1 MTPSSEMFFPTL
13 PLPHVRAVIL
23 PRPPSDILLAMP
35 SPKSNSRSAPFTPDD
50 RQRGAIE
57 HVHGSMLVIAGAG
70 TGKTSVLTH
79 RIERLVR
86 EGHAYPHE
94 ILALSYTKNAANE
107 MRERVRNL
115 LGGKEVNAA
124 TFHDYCLDML
134 RRVHKDFGVLDD
146 KDLWIYLRRR
156 IRELHLEHYV
166 RAANVAQFLN
176 DLLEFVS
183 RCHDELVTPEKY
195 AQYVERLERK
205 EVPIPRVAKSKN
217 VLDDDEVLGRCRE
230 IARVFT
236 TMERW
241 LAEENLG
248 TFSHMISRAHAL
260 LHSDE
265 NVLTEARARA
275 RFILADEFQ
284 DANFAQ
290 IQILA
295 RLAGPG
301 GNIFAVGDP
310 DQSIYRFRGASS
322 AAFELFERHFPQA
335 KRVVLEKNRRST
347 TPILRSA
354 FALID
359 KNPPVFS
366 HRHSVDQTQARRDAA
381 FAYKRIPLQSARE
394 EESARTGT
402 PLPSPKVSAV
412 VLTTKDTEGPDV
424 VGFIRDAQRKSRCRW
439 SDFGILYR
447 SHYHRDDVVHEL
459 AEAGIP
465 FVIESMDISDTPE
478 ARDLFACLNAIVS
491 SGDDVSLFRVA
502 ALPRFRVNPEELRQV
517 MRSIARDN
525 REGQVV
531 PLSAALDRVD
541 GGADVLAAVQHT
553 REEIRDRN
561 AKARAALDIIVK
573 QFALDASSPIL
584 QAALH
589 FVSDWEK
596 KKVNKTTELEELVD
610 YLALFREAGGVI
622 PLEAQE
628 SENAVRL
635 MTVHGAK
642 GLEFPHVFILRANS
656 GSFPCSYRE
665 TLVAFPRELRDPD
678 SVTEADD
685 QTLHKEEE
693 RRLFYVAMTRARDSL
708 HIYSKQGKG
717 KLNKNP
723 DGYMRELIEEK
734 SLGPWLAAI
743 PARGTQTSLDIFAA
757 ASLAYPAESQTNLWI
772 ELPVLAGLHTRL
784 SASAVDTYERC
795 GLQFKLERDWRV
807 SAKPAA
813 AMQYGAAIHRI
824 LKTYFDSVNLGR
836 AKTDDELVDLFRLDL
851 AEAKIQETYQHELY
865 ERQGIAQLR
874 EFLAAART
882 LPSAQVLHTEQS
894 FEIRVGPTSVVGRI
908 DRIDRRADGSVAI
921 VDYKTGKARDQESAD
936 ESLQLSLYAIAAK
949 EKWGYTV
956 GALIFYNLEEN
967 VAVTTTRN
975 EAQLL
980 GARSRVE
987 AAAQGIADG
996 KFVARTGMHCN
1007 FCAYRSLCPE
1017 KEKRIPHRVESIAGR
1032 PN

>member
-1 MTPSSEMFFPTL
+1 
-13 PLPHVRAVIL
+13 
-23 PRPPSDILLAMP
+23 
-35 SPKSNSRSAPFTPDD
+35 
-50 RQRGAIE
+50 
-57 HVHGSMLVIAGAG
+57 
-70 TGKTSVLTH
+70 
-79 RIERLVR
+79 
-86 EGHAYPHE
+86 
-94 ILALSYTKNAANE
+94 
-107 MRERVRNL
+107 
-115 LGGKEVNAA
+115 
-124 TFHDYCLDML
+124 
-134 RRVHKDFGVLDD
+134 
-146 KDLWIYLRRR
+146 
-156 IRELHLEHYV
+156 
-166 RAANVAQFLN
+166 
-176 DLLEFVS
+176 
-183 RCHDELVTPEKY
+183 LVTPEKY

-205 EVPIPRVAKSKN
+205 EVPIPRVAKSKS
-217 VLDDDEVLGRCRE
+217 VLDDAEVLGRCRE

-248 TFSHMISRAHAL
+248 TFSHMITRAHAL

-265 NVLTEARARA
+265 IVIAEARARA

-290 IQILA
+290 IQVLA
-295 RLAGPG
+295 RLAGAEA
-301 GNIFAVGDP
+301 NIFAVGDP
-310 DQSIYRFRGASS
+310 DQAIYRFRGASS
-322 AAFELFERHFPQA
+322 AAFELFDRHFPNA
-335 KRVVLEKNRRST
+335 KRVILEKNRRST

-359 KNPPVFS
+359 KNPPVFANQPS
-366 HRHSVDQTQARRDAA
+366 ARQSNPASSYR
-381 FAYKRIPLQSARE
+381 RVPLQSARE
-394 EESARTGT
+394 EEDAKEGASLAR
-402 PLPSPKVSAV
+402 SPVSVV

-424 VGFIRDAQRKSRCRW
+424 VGFIRDAQRKSKGKW

-447 SHYHRDDVVHEL
+447 SHYQRDDVVHEL
-459 AEAGIP
+459 AKAGIP

-478 ARDLFACLNAIVS
+478 ARDLFACLNAVVS
-491 SGDDVSLFRVA
+491 AGDDVSLFRVA
-502 ALPRFRVNPEELRQV
+502 ALPTFHVNPEQLRQV

-531 PLSAALDRVD
+531 PLFAALDRVE
-541 GGADVLAAVQHT
+541 GGADVLAAVQRT
-553 REEIRDRN
+553 REEIRRRQ
-561 AKARAALDIIVK
+561 AKARAALDVIVK
-573 QFALDASSPIL
+573 QFVLDASSPIL

-589 FVSDWEK
+589 FVDEWEK

-610 YLALFREAGGVI
+610 YLGFFREAGGVI

-642 GLEFPHVFILRANS
+642 GLEFPHVFILRANAN
-656 GSFPCSYRE
+656 SFPCSYRE
-665 TLVAFPRELRDPD
+665 TLVAFPRELRDAD
-678 SVTEADD
+678 SVTGADD

-723 DGYMRELIEEK
+723 DGYMRELIEDK
-734 SLGPWLAAI
+734 SLAPWLAAI
-743 PARGTQTSLDIFAA
+743 PARGTQTSLDIFAEV
-757 ASLAYPAESQTNLWI
+757 SLAYPAESQTNIWF
-772 ELPVLAGLHTRL
+772 ELPVLAGLHSRL

-795 GLQFKLERDWRV
+795 GLQFKLDRDWRL
-807 SAKPAA
+807 SARPAA

-836 AKTDDELVDLFRLDL
+836 AKTDDELIGLFRLDL
-851 AEAKIQETYQHELY
+851 AEAKILEAYQHELY
-865 ERQGIAQLR
+865 EKQGIAQLR
-874 EFLAAART
+874 EFLVAARS
-882 LPSAQVLHTEQS
+882 LPPPQVLHTEQS

-908 DRIDRRADGSVAI
+908 DRIDRRPDGSVAI
-921 VDYKTGKARDQESAD
+921 VDYKTGKARDQENAD

-956 GALIFYNLEEN
+956 EALIFYNLEEN
-967 VAVTTTRN
+967 VAVTTSRT
-975 EAQLL
+975 ELQLL

-996 KFVARTGMHCN
+996 KFVARPGMHCN

>member
-1 MTPSSEMFFPTL
+1 
-13 PLPHVRAVIL
+13 
-23 PRPPSDILLAMP
+23 MP
-35 SPKSNSRSAPFTPDD
+35 PKSILRRTPFTADD
-50 RQRGAIE
+50 RQREAIE
-57 HVHGSMLVIAGAG
+57 HVQGPMLVVAGAG

-94 ILALSYTKNAANE
+94 ILALTYTRNAANE
-107 MRERVRNL
+107 MRDRVRKL

-124 TFHDYCLDML
+124 TFHDYCLDL
-134 RRVHKDFGVLDD
+134 LKRVHQDFGVLDE

-195 AQYVERLERK
+195 AQYVKRLERK

-217 VLDDDEVLGRCRE
+217 ILEDDEVLGRCRE
-230 IARVFT
+230 IARVFS

-248 TFSHMISRAHAL
+248 TFSHMITRAHAL
-260 LHSDE
+260 LHGNE
-265 NVLTEARARA
+265 TVLAEARAHA

-295 RLAGPG
+295 RLAGTE

-310 DQSIYRFRGASS
+310 DQAIYRFRGASS
-322 AAFELFERHFPQA
+322 AAFELFDRHFPTA

-359 KNPPVFS
+359 KNPPVFFGQS
-366 HRHSVDQTQARRDAA
+366 AAGQASAAAVHRRA
-381 FAYKRIPLQSARE
+381 PLQSARE
-394 EESARTGT
+394 EEAVQAGMQ
-402 PLPSPKVSAV
+402 LPSPPVSVV

-424 VGFIRDAQRKSRCRW
+424 VGFIRDVQRKSKCKW

-447 SHYHRDDVVHEL
+447 SHYQRDDVVNQL

-478 ARDLFACLNAIVS
+478 ARDLFACLNAVVS
-491 SGDDVSLFRVA
+491 AGDDVSLFRVA
-502 ALPRFRVNPEELRQV
+502 ALPRFHVNPEQLRQV
-517 MRSIARDN
+517 MQSVARDN

-531 PLSAALDRVD
+531 PLSAALDRVE
-541 GGADVLAAVQHT
+541 GGADVLDAVQ
-553 REEIRDRN
+553 RARAEIRLKQ
-561 AKARAALDIIVK
+561 AKARAALEIIVR
-573 QFALDASSPIL
+573 QFALDGSSPIL

-589 FVSDWEK
+589 FVQDWEK
-596 KKVNKTTELEELVD
+596 KKINKTIELEELVE
-610 YLALFREAGGVI
+610 YLGLFREAGGVI
-622 PLEAQE
+622 PLEA
-628 SENAVRL
+628 SDTENAVRL

-642 GLEFPHVFILRANS
+642 GLEFPHVFILRANAN
-656 GSFPCSYRE
+656 SFPCSYRE

-678 SVTEADD
+678 SLTEADD
-685 QTLHKEEE
+685 QTLHKQEE

-708 HIYSKQGKG
+708 HIYSRQGKG

-723 DGYMRELIEEK
+723 DGYMRELIEDK
-734 SLGPWLAAI
+734 SLARWLTAV
-743 PARGTQTSLDIFAA
+743 PARGTQKSLDIFAEA
-757 ASLAYPAESQTNLWI
+757 TVAYPAESQTNLWF
-772 ELPVLAGLHTRL
+772 ELPVLPGLHTRL

-795 GLQFKLERDWRV
+795 GLQFKLERDWRL

-813 AMQYGAAIHRI
+813 AMQYGAAIHRV

-836 AKTDDELVDLFRLDL
+836 AKTDDELIELFRLDL
-851 AEAKIQETYQHELY
+851 ADSKIIETYQHELY
-865 ERQGIAQLR
+865 EQQGIVQLR
-874 EFLAAART
+874 EFVASART
-882 LPSAQVLHTEQS
+882 LPAPQVLHTEQS
-894 FEIRVGPTSVVGRI
+894 FEIRVGPTAVVGRI
-908 DRIDRRADGSVAI
+908 DRIDRRPDGSVAI
-921 VDYKTGKARDQESAD
+921 IDYKTGKARDQENAD

-967 VAVTTTRN
+967 VAVTTSRS
-975 EAQLL
+975 ESQLI
-980 GARSRVE
+980 GAGGRVE
-987 AAAQGIADG
+987 AAAQGIANG
-996 KFVARTGMHCN
+996 VFEASPGIHCN

-1017 KEKRIPHRVESIAGR
+1017 KEKRIPHRVESVAAQR
-1032 PN
+1032 S